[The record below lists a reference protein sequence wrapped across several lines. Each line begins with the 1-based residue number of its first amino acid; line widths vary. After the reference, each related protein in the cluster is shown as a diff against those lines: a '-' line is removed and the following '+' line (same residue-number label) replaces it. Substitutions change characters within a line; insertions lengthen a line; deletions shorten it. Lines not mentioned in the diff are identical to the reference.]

1 MNPTGIK
8 PKPLP
13 YHGPQRV
20 PTWEKE
26 PAWYP
31 HGHMPLC
38 YAHRFHAILLTISM
52 VIYSYRIFICI
63 LTVHSPVI
71 QCTNSN
77 SIFEINLTLLYYEI
91 LEKLGTFIYP
101 PTSSLLSQNFNYLD
115 LVSETLLVNL
125 AASL

>member
-38 YAHRFHAILLTISM
+38 YAHRFHAIMLTITM
-52 VIYSYRIFICI
+52 VIYANLVI
-63 LTVHSPVI
+63 LATACMFYWSPGV
-71 QCTNSN
+71 C
-77 SIFEINLTLLYYEI
+77 
-91 LEKLGTFIYP
+91 LG
-101 PTSSLLSQNFNYLD
+101 L
-115 LVSETLLVNL
+115 
-125 AASL
+125 